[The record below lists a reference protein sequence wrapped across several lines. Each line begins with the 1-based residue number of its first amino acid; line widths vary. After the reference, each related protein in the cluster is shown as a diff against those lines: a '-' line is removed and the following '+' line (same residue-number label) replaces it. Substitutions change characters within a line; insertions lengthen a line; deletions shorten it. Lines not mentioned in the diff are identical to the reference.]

1 MKKYLAFIVLAMG
14 IITNI
19 LLLSG
24 LYLFESQTTLGLLLG
39 SLGAIFSIINFKK
52 MDTQINK
59 ICMLISGVINAFP
72 VLYFIFLFITL
83 G

>member
-24 LYLFESQTTLGLLLG
+24 LYLFESQTILGLLLG
-39 SLGAIFSIINFKK
+39 SLSQVHN
-52 MDTQINK
+52 
-59 ICMLISGVINAFP
+59 P
-72 VLYFIFLFITL
+72 V
-83 G
+83 